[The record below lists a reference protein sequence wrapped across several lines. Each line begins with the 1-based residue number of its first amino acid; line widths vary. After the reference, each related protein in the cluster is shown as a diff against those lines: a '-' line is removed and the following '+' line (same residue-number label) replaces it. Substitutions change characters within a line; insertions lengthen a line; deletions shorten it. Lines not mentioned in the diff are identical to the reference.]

1 MQIVNLRGKLPVHKT
16 KKNNIRKA
24 SDIRSLAIHHSLTL
38 SGSAQAFA
46 TYHVNTN
53 GWPGIAYTYVIDK
66 DGTINQC
73 LDHTMVGYHVGNSN
87 KHALGI
93 CMVGDFRTQQPI
105 KEQYASA
112 LWLVRK
118 LQAELPNATTVLGHS
133 QYPGY
138 SWKACPVISMDQF
151 RLDVTK
157 GENEEMTEAER
168 KEVDALKQSV
178 SAQANTIRLLEK
190 QVTQIDPPKWFVS
203 EFGAEFIK
211 KKMSDPKMTL
221 EGWRS
226 VAVALRAVK

>member
-1 MQIVNLRGKLPVHKT
+1 MQIVDLRGKLPVHKS
-16 KKNNIRKA
+16 KKYNTRKV

-73 LDHTMVGYHVGNSN
+73 LDHSIISYHVGNSN

-93 CMVGDFRTQQPI
+93 CMVGDFRTQKPTDA
-105 KEQYASA
+105 QYKSV
-112 LWLVRK
+112 LELVRW
-118 LQAELPNATTVLGHS
+118 LQSQLPNATSVLGHS

-138 SWKACPVISMDQF
+138 TWKACPVMNMDKF
-151 RLDVTK
+151 RLDVVMGDDK
-157 GENEEMTEAER
+157 EMTESER
-168 KEVDALKQSV
+168 KELDSLKQLV
-178 SAQANTIRLLEK
+178 IAQTNTIRLLEK
-190 QVTQIDPPKWFVS
+190 KIACLDAPKWFIS

-211 KKMSDPKMTL
+211 NKISNPQMTL
-221 EGWRS
+221 EGWRA
-226 VAVALRAVK
+226 VAIALRASK

>member
-1 MQIVNLRGKLPVHKT
+1 MQIIDLKGRLPVHKT
-16 KKNNIRKA
+16 KKYNSRKA

-53 GWPGIAYTYVIDK
+53 GWPGIAYTYVIDR

-73 LDHTMVGYHVGNSN
+73 LDHTTVGYHVGNSN

-93 CMVGDFRTQQPI
+93 CLVGDFRTQQPTDA
-105 KEQYASA
+105 QYKSA
-112 LWLVRK
+112 LELVKWLQ
-118 LQAELPNATTVLGHS
+118 LQLPSAVEVKGHS

-138 SWKACPVISMDQF
+138 SWKACPVINMDQF
-151 RLDVTK
+151 RSDVTK

-168 KEVDALKQSV
+168 KEVDGLKQTV
-178 SAQANTIRLLEK
+178 KAQSDTIRLLEK
-190 QVTQIDPPKWFVS
+190 QTAQIDPPKWFVS

-211 KKMSDPKMTL
+211 KKISEPKMTL

-226 VAVALRAVK
+226 VAIALRATK